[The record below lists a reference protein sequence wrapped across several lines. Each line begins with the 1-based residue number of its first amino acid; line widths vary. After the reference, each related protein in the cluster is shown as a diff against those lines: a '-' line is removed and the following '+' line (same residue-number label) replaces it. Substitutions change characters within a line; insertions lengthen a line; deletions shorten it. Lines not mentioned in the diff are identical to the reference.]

1 MVMPWNNKK
10 NTIKESKGDRI
21 FLAVNTL
28 FLSIVMLVILYPL
41 IFIVSS
47 SFSSTAAVT
56 SGRVWLLPVE
66 PSLAGYKA
74 IFRNNQILYGY
85 ANSIFYTVTGTAVNI
100 VFTVI
105 AAYPLSRKDLYGSK
119 VLMFLFTFT
128 MLFSGGLIP
137 FYMVVSKLGM
147 IDKRIVLILPTALAV
162 FQVIIARTFFQM
174 SIPDEL
180 AEAAEIDGCDDF
192 GFLIRIVIPLS
203 GPIIAVIGL
212 MYAVNHWNTYFNA
225 LIFLKSTKLFPLQM
239 VLRNI
244 LIQNSFDPNMVKDP
258 VSMMETQG
266 LRDLLKY
273 ALIVVASVPVLS
285 IYPFVQKFFV
295 KGMLIGSVKG

>member
-1 MVMPWNNKK
+1 MPWNKQK

-21 FLAVNTL
+21 FLTANIL
-28 FLSIVMLVILYPL
+28 FLSIVMLVVLYPL

-56 SGRVWLLPVE
+56 SGKVWLFPVE

-85 ANSIFYTVTGTAVNI
+85 ANSIFYTVVGTAVNI
-100 VFTVI
+100 IFTI
-105 AAYPLSRKDLYGSK
+105 MAAFPLSRKDLYGK
-119 VLMFLFTFT
+119 NLIMFLFTFT
-128 MLFSGGLIP
+128 MLFSGGLVP

-147 IDKRIVLILPTALAV
+147 LDKRIVLILPTALAV
-162 FQVIIARTFFQM
+162 FQVIIARTFFQI
-174 SIPDEL
+174 SIPEEL

-192 GFLIRIVIPLS
+192 GFLIKIVIPLS

-212 MYAVNHWNTYFNA
+212 MYAVNNWNTYFNA

-295 KGMLIGSVKG
+295 KGMLIGSIKG

>member
-21 FLAVNTL
+21 FLVVNTF

-56 SGRVWLLPVE
+56 SGRVWLFPVE

-85 ANSIFYTVTGTAVNI
+85 ANSIFYTVVGTAVNI

-105 AAYPLSRKDLYGSK
+105 AAYPLSRKDLYGNR

-147 IDKRIVLILPTALAV
+147 IDRRIVLILPTALAV

-258 VSMMETQG
+258 ISMMETQG

-273 ALIVVASVPVLS
+273 ALIVVASVPILS
-285 IYPFVQKFFV
+285 IYPFVQRFFV
-295 KGMLIGSVKG
+295 KGMLIGSIKG

>member
-1 MVMPWNNKK
+1 MVKILKK
-10 NTIKESKGDRI
+10 KQNQVKESKGDRV
-21 FLAVNTL
+21 FLAFISL
-28 FLSIVMLVILYPL
+28 FLIVVMIIILYPL
-41 IFIVSS
+41 IFIISS
-47 SFSSTAAVT
+47 SFSSTEAVT

-66 PSLAGYKA
+66 PTLAGYKA

-85 ANSIFYTVTGTAVNI
+85 GNSLFYTSVGTAVNI
-100 VFTVI
+100 FFTII
-105 AAYPLSRKDLYGSK
+105 AAYPLSRKDLYGRN
-119 VLMFLFTFT
+119 VIMFLFTFT

-137 FYMVVSKLGM
+137 FYMVVSKLGL
-147 IDKRIVLILPTALAV
+147 IDRRIVMILPTALAV
-162 FQVIIARTFFQM
+162 YQVIIARTFFQM
-174 SIPDEL
+174 SIPHEL
-180 AEAAEIDGCDDF
+180 SEAAEIDGCNDL
-192 GFLIRIVIPLS
+192 GFLIRIVLPLS
-203 GPIIAVIGL
+203 GPIIAVLSL

-225 LIFLKSTKLFPLQM
+225 LIFLKSSKLFPLQM

-244 LIQNSFDPNMVKDP
+244 LIQNSFDPAMVKDP

-285 IYPFVQKFFV
+285 LYPFVQKYFV

>member
-1 MVMPWNNKK
+1 MVDILKK
-10 NTIKESKGDRI
+10 KQNRINESKGDKVFLTVISI
-21 FLAVNTL
+21 FLIL
-28 FLSIVMLVILYPL
+28 VMIIILYPL

-47 SFSSTAAVT
+47 SFSSTEAVS
-56 SGRVWLLPVE
+56 SGRVWLFPVE
-66 PSLAGYKA
+66 PTLAGYKA
-74 IFRNNQILYGY
+74 VFRNNQILFGYG
-85 ANSIFYTVTGTAVNI
+85 NSLFYTSVGTAVNI
-100 VFTVI
+100 FFTII
-105 AAYPLSRKDLYGSK
+105 AAYPLSRKDLYGRN
-119 VLMFLFTFT
+119 VIMFLFTFT

-137 FYMVVSKLGM
+137 FYMVVSKLGL

-174 SIPDEL
+174 SIPHEL
-180 AEAAEIDGCDDF
+180 SEAAEIDGCSDL
-192 GFLIRIVIPLS
+192 GFLIRIVLPLS
-203 GPIIAVIGL
+203 GPIIAVVSL

-225 LIFLKSTKLFPLQM
+225 LIFLKSSKLFPLQM

-244 LIQNSFDPNMVKDP
+244 LIQNSFDPSMVKDP

-273 ALIVVASVPVLS
+273 ALIVVASVPVLCL
-285 IYPFVQKFFV
+285 YPFIQKYFV